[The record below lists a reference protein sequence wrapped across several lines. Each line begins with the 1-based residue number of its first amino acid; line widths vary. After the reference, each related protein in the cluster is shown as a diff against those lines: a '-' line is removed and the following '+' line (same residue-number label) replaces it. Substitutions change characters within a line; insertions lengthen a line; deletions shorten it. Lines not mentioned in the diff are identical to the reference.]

1 MGDRIEKQ
9 TKAEQLNSGHF
20 ADAMMKIKQDV
31 VMAVVRERKLPTEWD
46 QIWRDPSHEKTRV
59 TIRLDS
65 DVVKFF
71 RGFGK
76 DWQPRANTVL
86 RAFMHARIAKIVN
99 GPDTTDFILRAQEI
113 EQRGGHDWGDVADAV
128 SDLRF
133 YQETARLLMEQKRF
147 VMEAE
152 AYDAAEKA
160 KLKRAS
166 EELHASTRMALTL

>member
-9 TKAEQLNSGHF
+9 TKAEKLNSGHF
-20 ADAMMKIKQDV
+20 ADAMMKIEQDV
-31 VMAVVRERKLPTEWD
+31 VMTVVRERKLPPEWD
-46 QIWRDPSHEKTRV
+46 EVWRDPSHDKTRV

-86 RAFMHARIAKIVN
+86 RAFMHARLAKIVD
-99 GPDTTDFILRAQEI
+99 GPDTTDFVLRAHEI
-113 EQRGGHDWGDVADAV
+113 EERGGHDWGDIANAM

-133 YQETARLLMEQKRF
+133 YQESSRLLMEQNRF
-147 VMEAE
+147 EMEAE
-152 AYDAAEKA
+152 AYMAAVKA
-160 KLKRAS
+160 KKEAAS
-166 EELHASTRMALTL
+166 DD